1 MSIKRVT
8 LASAICLAFAAP
20 AFAQVEMPGAPEVDT
35 EVSTQAE
42 TEMTISSGETEKTVT
57 SETETSESVII
68 DLPREDV
75 AGSVETFT
83 AETPMEKNE
92 SIMAAPEMSLEAP
105 ELETETD
112 AKIDADTEVELWSD
126 QEDTVDT
133 ENSVEGQLD

>member
-1 MSIKRVT
+1 
-8 LASAICLAFAAP
+8 
-20 AFAQVEMPGAPEVDT
+20 
-35 EVSTQAE
+35 
-42 TEMTISSGETEKTVT
+42 MTISSGETEKTVT

>member
-68 DLPREDV
+68 DR
-75 AGSVETFT
+75 SQ
-83 AETPMEKNE
+83 
-92 SIMAAPEMSLEAP
+92 
-105 ELETETD
+105 TD
-112 AKIDADTEVELWSD
+112 L
-126 QEDTVDT
+126 
-133 ENSVEGQLD
+133 NSQ